1 MEADIRQRMVVCHG
15 SSQRTREAQ
24 GSGCSHTQAQKG
36 KAKKDRSE
44 KATSPQAK
52 TANPEAT
59 PSEKPGSPAA
69 KICNPQQALGT
80 T

>member
-24 GSGCSHTQAQKG
+24 GSGCSHTQA
-36 KAKKDRSE
+36 KKDHSE

-52 TANPEAT
+52 TAIPEAT

-69 KICNPQQALGT
+69 KIGNPQQALAT